1 MASGSIAVGAVAQSK
16 ASTSGAVSQA
26 TAKSATWN
34 SSGVRGLSIPDYS
47 FSYWR
52 LMIPSLRGRAPDPHR
67 VAPFFG
73 DAPLIIGHRGA
84 AGVAPENT
92 AAAFEVAAS
101 LGVPFELDIALC
113 ASGELVV
120 IHDDTVDRTTDGS
133 GLVSGMTLGALKAL
147 DAGSHFGPEFAGER
161 ILTLDEVFG
170 RFGGRVPI
178 DVEVK
183 APAGADVAGLVA
195 GLTEAVA
202 RHDLWQDIFVTTFN
216 PYLLEQLRLRAPRIL
231 RGQLYGTF
239 EDSDL
244 PTWQRFALRHRLL
257 NRRAQPDM
265 VAIDHTLASPR
276 YVRWLQGR
284 GYRVLVW
291 TVNEPADL
299 RRVLDAGADGII
311 TDDPAAMRA
320 RVAG

>member
-1 MASGSIAVGAVAQSK
+1 MTGRSRKV
-16 ASTSGAVSQA
+16 SGAIL
-26 TAKSATWN
+26 
-34 SSGVRGLSIPDYS
+34 GIPVLQVGEDVK
-47 FSYWR
+47 
-52 LMIPSLRGRAPDPHR
+52 LPSLRGRAPDPR
-67 VAPFFG
+67 RADPLFG
-73 DAPLIIGHRGA
+73 DIPLVIGHRGA

-92 AAAFEVAAS
+92 GAAFELAAS

-120 IHDDTVDRTTDGS
+120 IHDDTVDRTTDGA
-133 GLVSGMTLGALKAL
+133 GPVSGMTLDALKAL
-147 DAGSHFGPEFAGER
+147 DAGGHFGERFAGER

-170 RFGGRVPI
+170 RFGGRVLI

-183 APAGADVAGLVA
+183 APAGADVAALVRA
-195 GLTEAVA
+195 LATAVG
-202 RHDLWQDIFVTTFN
+202 RHALWQGIFVTAFN
-216 PYLLEQLRLRAPRIL
+216 PYLLEQLRLREPRIL

-244 PTWQRFALRHRLL
+244 PAWQRFALRHRLL
-257 NRRAQPDM
+257 NRKAQPDL
-265 VAIDHTLASPR
+265 VAIEHTLATPR

-299 RRVLDAGADGII
+299 RRVLDAGVDGVI
-311 TDDPAAMRA
+311 TDDPAAARA
-320 RVAG
+320 LIAAR